1 MMIFTYVGKKSMGGK
16 MNASLDPDP
25 SGTYLSDI
33 YMSTSHGDGTWN
45 APTAIE
51 ALNTKSQ

>member
-1 MMIFTYVGKKSMGGK
+1 